1 MRTEVKIIPNCTLGR
16 YGADSN
22 CAFERRPP
30 NCAGCGWDQFEV
42 GKRADLIK
50 ENGLAPI
57 SDKQREWLRSYWG
70 SKAEGEIRGL
80 RV

>member
-70 SKAEGEIRGL
+70 ARADGEIRGL